1 MIKELNLF
9 ATLNP
14 IDEGFEEKWKQLG
27 DSLKMLSHGPVD
39 VEIVTTMAE
48 PNKVQWNE
56 VPPNRPSAF
65 GVHPNQNTAS
75 PLAYRL
81 AGSIAGTM
89 FVPDSSGPHLY
100 PGKNVSGSLHI
111 NGPKVDVRLTEEAYN
126 FLVCNTDMMTGK
138 KFVFVD

>member
-14 IDEGFEEKWKQLG
+14 IDEEFEQKWKQLG
-27 DSLKMLSHGPVD
+27 ASLKMMSHGPVD
-39 VEIVTTMAE
+39 VEIVTTMGE

-56 VPPNRPSAF
+56 IPPNRPSAF
-65 GVHPNQNTAS
+65 GVHPNQNTPS
-75 PLAYRL
+75 PLACRL

-89 FVPDSSGPHLY
+89 FVPDSSINNPHS
-100 PGKNVSGSLHI
+100 GKNVSGSLHI

-126 FLVCNTDMMTGK
+126 FLIFNTDKMTGK